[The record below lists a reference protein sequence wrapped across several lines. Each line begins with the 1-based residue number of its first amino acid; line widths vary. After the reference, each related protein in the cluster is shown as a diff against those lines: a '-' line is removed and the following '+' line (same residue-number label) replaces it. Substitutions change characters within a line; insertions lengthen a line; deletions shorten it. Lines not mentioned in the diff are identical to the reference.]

1 MQPTTDSLDRLID
14 LLGRQERF
22 DSTLG
27 DAIDKALASSP
38 RMTKVHSLKDHP
50 DVKQFRQDL
59 IDGFVRVDTANRLL
73 QLLST
78 IVTAMTAR

>member
-1 MQPTTDSLDRLID
+1 MLPATDSLDRLID
-14 LLGRQERF
+14 LLARRAQF
-22 DSTLG
+22 DSTPG
-27 DAIDKALASSP
+27 DAIDKALASAP
-38 RMTKVHSLKDHP
+38 RMTNVCSLKDHP